1 MSKLKERIL
10 AAVAPELGAI
20 EAALEEN
27 LSPHLDLVREVA
39 GHIIFSGG
47 KRLRPLLTILSC
59 RLCDPGGDKHT
70 AAEAATYATIFEYLH
85 AATLLHD
92 DVVDEGVLRRGK
104 PVAHSIWDPATV
116 VLTGDFLLSRGLAIA
131 AGTGLPQV
139 IGVIARITEEM
150 SQGEIQQL
158 SRKGALD
165 LTEAEYLTII
175 RRKTAVLF
183 EGACQVGAQVVTGN
197 SAAANLASTPGERES
212 ALAAYGFNL
221 GMAFQMADD
230 LLDYTL
236 DSAALGKAVGA
247 DLREGKLTLP
257 VIHALSEADAVKQ
270 KEMTAV
276 ISDPQFSQA
285 AFVDLIADLET
296 LGGIAYTRQRAEFYV
311 NAAKQALSVFPEGPT
326 KHILIDI
333 ADYALA
339 RKR

>member
-10 AAVAPELGAI
+10 AAVAPDLGAI

-47 KRLRPLLTILSC
+47 KRLRPILSLLSG
-59 RLCDPGGDKHT
+59 RLCGSDGDRDKL
-70 AAEAATYATIFEYLH
+70 AEASTAYTYATIFEYLH

-92 DVVDEGVLRRGK
+92 DVVDGGVMRRGQ

-131 AGTGLPQV
+131 ASTGMPEV
-139 IGVIARITEEM
+139 ITVIARITEEM

-158 SRKGALD
+158 YRKGALD
-165 LTEAEYLTII
+165 LSEAEYLTII

-183 EGACQVGAQVVTGN
+183 EGACQVGAQVAG
-197 SAAANLASTPGERES
+197 APGDWEA

-257 VIHALSEADAVKQ
+257 VIHALSKADAVKRAA
-270 KEMTAV
+270 MAAT
-276 ISDPQFSQA
+276 ISDPEFSQA
-285 AFVDLIADLET
+285 AFVALIADLNA
-296 LGGIAYTRQRAEFYV
+296 LGAITYTRQRAESYLK
-311 NAAKQALSVFPEGPT
+311 AAKQELSIFPEGST
-326 KHILIDI
+326 KRILIDI

>member
-1 MSKLKERIL
+1 MRKLKERIL
-10 AAVAPELGAI
+10 ATVAPELRDI

-27 LSPHLDLVREVA
+27 LSPHLALVREVA

-47 KRLRPLLTILSC
+47 KRLRPILNVLSG
-59 RLCDPGGDKHT
+59 RLCGSGGEGDKVAGAAT
-70 AAEAATYATIFEYLH
+70 AYTYATIFEYLH

-92 DVVDEGVLRRGK
+92 DVIDGGVTRRGQ

-116 VLTGDFLLSRGLAIA
+116 VLTGDFLLSRGLSIA
-131 AGTGLPQV
+131 ARTGLPEV
-139 IGVIARITEEM
+139 ITVIARITEEM

-165 LTEAEYLTII
+165 LSEAEYLTII

-183 EGACQVGAQVVTGN
+183 EGACQVGAQVAG
-197 SAAANLASTPGERES
+197 APGHKEA

-221 GMAFQMADD
+221 GMAIQMADD

-236 DSAALGKAVGA
+236 DSDALGKAVGA

-257 VIHALSEADAVKQ
+257 VIHALSKAGRVKREAMAA
-270 KEMTAV
+270 T
-276 ISDPQFSQA
+276 ISDPNFSQA
-285 AFVDLIADLET
+285 AFVSLIADLDA
-296 LGGIAYTRQRAEFYV
+296 LGGIAHTRQRAESYLQT
-311 NAAKQALSVFPEGPT
+311 AKQALSVFAEGPT
-326 KHILIDI
+326 KSVLIDI

-339 RKR
+339 RKK